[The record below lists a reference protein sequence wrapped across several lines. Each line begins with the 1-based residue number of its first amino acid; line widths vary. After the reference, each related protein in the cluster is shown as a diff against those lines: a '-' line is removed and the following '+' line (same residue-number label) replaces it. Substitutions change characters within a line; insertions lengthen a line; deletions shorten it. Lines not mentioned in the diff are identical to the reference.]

1 MRGVDSLGRLHDD
14 VAACGA
20 CPRLV
25 AWREQVA
32 IERRA
37 AYRDDE
43 YWGRGVPGF
52 GDPAASILV
61 LGLAPGAHGANRTGR
76 MFTGDRSAEW
86 LFRAMHRAGLAN
98 QATSVSRADGLTLYN
113 AWVTSAVKCVPPD
126 NKPLPAE
133 REMCRSLLDREIALL
148 TRL

>member
-1 MRGVDSLGRLHDD
+1 M
-14 VAACGA
+14 
-20 CPRLV
+20 

-98 QATSVSRADGLTLYN
+98 QAT
-113 AWVTSAVKCVPPD
+113 
-126 NKPLPAE
+126 
-133 REMCRSLLDREIALL
+133 
-148 TRL
+148 